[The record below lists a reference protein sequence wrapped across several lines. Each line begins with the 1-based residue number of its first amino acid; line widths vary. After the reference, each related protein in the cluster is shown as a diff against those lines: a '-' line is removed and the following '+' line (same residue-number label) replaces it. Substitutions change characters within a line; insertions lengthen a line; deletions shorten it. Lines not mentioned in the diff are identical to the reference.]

1 MILNTVTTMTSVS
14 CLLTAC
20 KRSSV
25 SLKIVS
31 CLIHLLFSYYTCS
44 SIFGTIAST
53 GISFLSDIFQTRKM
67 RTKRLLSMHSCLRP
81 QLEMPFSTPCKFSL
95 TLNLCYSV
103 TKVHSSVIFPSPL
116 WCLLRM
122 KMPMWLSNTYF
133 LIWSQG
139 SVCAVHLAKLEA
151 VDCKQLFIG
160 ASWIERDFN
169 KSKRL
174 ILCANLGIENNVTT
188 LYCFPTCTPF
198 LLLIYKWASIRI
210 PCGFMGLRLPK

>member
-1 MILNTVTTMTSVS
+1 MILNTVTTTTSVS

-20 KRSSV
+20 KRSSA

-31 CLIHLLFSYYTCS
+31 CLIHLLFSYYTCF
-44 SIFGTIAST
+44 SIFGTITFT
-53 GISFLSDIFQTRKM
+53 GVSFLSDIFQTRKT
-67 RTKRLLSMHSCLRP
+67 RTKKLLLMHSCLRP
-81 QLEMPFSTPCKFSL
+81 QLERPFSTPCKLSL

-103 TKVHSSVIFPSPL
+103 TKVHSLVSFPSL
-116 WCLLRM
+116 CGVCWVWKCLVT
-122 KMPMWLSNTYF
+122 LSDTYL

-139 SVCAVHLAKLEA
+139 SVCAVYFAKLEA
-151 VDCKQLFIG
+151 VNCKQLFIS

-188 LYCFPTCTPF
+188 CTPAAFPTCTPF
-198 LLLIYKWASIRI
+198 LLNYE
-210 PCGFMGLRLPK
+210 